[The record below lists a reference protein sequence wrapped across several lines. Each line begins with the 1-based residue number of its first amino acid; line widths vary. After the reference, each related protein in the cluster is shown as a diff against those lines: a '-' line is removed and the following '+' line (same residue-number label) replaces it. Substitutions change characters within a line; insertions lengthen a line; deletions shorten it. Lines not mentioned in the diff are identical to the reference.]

1 MVKKKIVEQVKEV
14 LKKKQAEKAIGKE
27 DELSNWD
34 LEKRIIAFEQRLNRI
49 VAALGK
55 SKNVKGM

>member
-1 MVKKKIVEQVKEV
+1 MAKQKIVEQVKKA
-14 LKKKQAEKAIGKE
+14 LKKKQEKAIGKE

-34 LEKRIIAFEQRLNRI
+34 LEKRIIALEQRLNRI